1 METDSRKDGTSMQ
14 ASWIKR
20 TAAGSVAL
28 LMALSLAACSNG
40 EEPGSAP
47 GTQST
52 APSVQ
57 INTTEPTTTT
67 TTAEAFPL
75 YCWNIA
81 DTSINIRPEPNTDK
95 EAIGGMAK
103 GERAQVLGKEGD
115 WYKIQILS
123 LVGYVSGQYLSF
135 TDPALG
141 TTNAADTAVSGETT
155 VATTTAT
162 SD

>member
-1 METDSRKDGTSMQ
+1 MQ
-14 ASWIKR
+14 ASWMQR
-20 TAAGSVAL
+20 TAAGFGAL

-40 EEPGSAP
+40 EDAGSVP

-57 INTTEPTTTT
+57 INTTAPVTTT
-67 TTAEAFPL
+67 TTAEALPL

-81 DTSINIRPEPNTDK
+81 DTSIYIRPEPNTDK

-103 GERAQVLGKEGD
+103 GERAQILGKEGD

-141 TTNAADTAVSGETT
+141 TTGTFADPTASGETTT
-155 VATTTAT
+155 VATTLT

>member
-1 METDSRKDGTSMQ
+1 MQVSR
-14 ASWIKR
+14 IKR
-20 TAAGSVAL
+20 MAAGCAAL
-28 LMALSLAACSNG
+28 LMVLGLAACGNG
-40 EEPGSAP
+40 EEPASSP

-52 APSVQ
+52 APSAP
-57 INTTEPTTTT
+57 IAE
-67 TTAEAFPL
+67 TTAASTTAPTGEALPL

-81 DTSINIRPEPNTDK
+81 DSSLHIRPEPNINN
-95 EAIGGMAK
+95 EPIGGMAK

-141 TTNAADTAVSGETT
+141 TTGTAAGASGTSGT
-155 VATTTAT
+155 GTTTAAAT
-162 SD
+162 ASTNE